1 MSKIKLVVDST
12 IDLSEE
18 LYKKFDME
26 VVPLNVN
33 FGTDNYK
40 DGVSITRDE
49 LYERVKKDKTL
60 PSTGAPSPLVYE
72 EVFKKYLDQGF
83 EVLYVGI
90 GSTLSTAFQ
99 SATIAKQT
107 IGSDKVFL
115 VDSKNL
121 SSASGLLAMKAG
133 KMIQEGKEA
142 KEIVETLEKDVP
154 NVVAQFSVETLDY
167 LHKGGRCSGTAKVI
181 GHLFHVHPHI
191 LVKDGKLIVYK
202 KPRGTMQIAINGQ
215 VEELKNALP
224 YVQMDNIMITDSGV
238 TKEIRDYFVRQVSK
252 LVDPKIIRCTPA
264 GCVIA
269 SHCGPGTIG
278 LLFIKN
284 K

>member
-1 MSKIKLVVDST
+1 MNKIKLVVDST
-12 IDLSEE
+12 LDLSEE
-18 LYKKFDME
+18 LYKKYDMDI
-26 VVPLNVN
+26 VPLNVN
-33 FGTDNYK
+33 FGADNFK
-40 DGVSITRDE
+40 DGVTLTRDE

-60 PSTGAPSPLVYE
+60 PSTGAASPLDYE
-72 EVFKKYLDQGF
+72 QTFRKWLDQGY
-83 EVLYVGI
+83 EIISVGI

-107 IGSDKVFL
+107 IGSDKIYL
-115 VDSKNL
+115 IDSKNL
-121 SSASGLLAMKAG
+121 SSASGLLALKAG
-133 KMIQEGKEA
+133 KMIEEGKSA

-202 KPRGTMQIAINGQ
+202 KPRGTMQMAINGQ
-215 VEELKNALP
+215 VEELKHALP
-224 YVQMDNIMITDSGV
+224 NVQMDNIMITDSGV
-238 TKEIRDYFVRQVSK
+238 TKEIRDYFVKEVSK
-252 LVDPKIIRCTPA
+252 IVDPKVIRTTPA

-278 LLFIKN
+278 LLFIK

>member
-26 VVPLNVN
+26 IIPLNVN

-107 IGSDKVFL
+107 IGSDKIYL

-121 SSASGLLAMKAG
+121 SSASGLLALKAG
-133 KMIQEGKEA
+133 KMIEEGKEA

-154 NVVAQFSVETLDY
+154 NTVAQFTVETLDY

-202 KPRGTMQIAINGQ
+202 KPRGTMQMAINGQ
-215 VEELKNALP
+215 VEELKHALP
-224 YVQMDNIMITDSGV
+224 NVQMDNIMITDSGV
-238 TKEIRDYFVRQVSK
+238 TKEIRDYFVKEVSK
-252 LVDPKIIRCTPA
+252 LVDPKIIRTTPA

-278 LLFIKN
+278 LLFIK

>member
-1 MSKIKLVVDST
+1 MNKIKLVVDST

-18 LYKKFDME
+18 LYKKYDMDI
-26 VVPLNVN
+26 VPLNVN
-33 FGTDNYK
+33 FGADNFK
-40 DGVSITRDE
+40 DGVTLTRDE
-49 LYERVKKDKTL
+49 LYERVKKDKAL
-60 PSTGAPSPLVYE
+60 PSTGAASPLDYE
-72 EVFKKYLDQGF
+72 QTFRKWLDQGY
-83 EVLYVGI
+83 EIISVGI

-107 IGSDKVFL
+107 IGSDKIYL
-115 VDSKNL
+115 IDSKNL
-121 SSASGLLAMKAG
+121 SSASGLLALKAG
-133 KMIQEGKEA
+133 KMIEEGKSA
-142 KEIVETLEKDVP
+142 KEIAETLEKDVP

-202 KPRGTMQIAINGQ
+202 KPRGTMQMAINGQ
-215 VEELKNALP
+215 VEELKHALP
-224 YVQMDNIMITDSGV
+224 NVQMDNIMITDSGV
-238 TKEIRDYFVRQVSK
+238 TKEIRDYFVKEVSK
-252 LVDPKIIRCTPA
+252 IVDPKVIRTTPA

-278 LLFIKN
+278 LLFIK

>member
-12 IDLSEE
+12 LDLTEE

-72 EVFKKYLDQGF
+72 EVFKKCLDQGF

-107 IGSDKVFL
+107 IGSDKIYL

-121 SSASGLLAMKAG
+121 SSASGLLALKAG
-133 KMIQEGKEA
+133 KMIEEGKEA

-154 NVVAQFSVETLDY
+154 NTVAQFTVETLDY

-202 KPRGTMQIAINGQ
+202 KPRGTMQMAINGQ
-215 VEELKNALP
+215 VEELKHALP
-224 YVQMDNIMITDSGV
+224 NVQMDNIMITDSGV
-238 TKEIRDYFVRQVSK
+238 TKEIRDYFVKEVSK
-252 LVDPKIIRCTPA
+252 LVDPKIIRTTPA

-278 LLFIKN
+278 LLFIK

>member
-12 IDLSEE
+12 LDLSEE

-107 IGSDKVFL
+107 IGSDKIYL

-121 SSASGLLAMKAG
+121 SSASGLLALKAG
-133 KMIQEGKEA
+133 KMIEEGKEA

-154 NVVAQFSVETLDY
+154 NTVAQFTVETLDY

-202 KPRGTMQIAINGQ
+202 KPRGTMQMAINGQ
-215 VEELKNALP
+215 VEELKHALP
-224 YVQMDNIMITDSGV
+224 NVQMDNIMITDSGV
-238 TKEIRDYFVRQVSK
+238 TKEIRDYFVKEVSK
-252 LVDPKIIRCTPA
+252 LVDPKIIRTTPA

-278 LLFIKN
+278 LLFIK